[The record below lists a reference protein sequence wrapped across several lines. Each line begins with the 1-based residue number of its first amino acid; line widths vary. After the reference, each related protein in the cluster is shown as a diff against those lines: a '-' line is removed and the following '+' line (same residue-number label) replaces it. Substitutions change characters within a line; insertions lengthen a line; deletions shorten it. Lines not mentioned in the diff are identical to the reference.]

1 MSTKTIK
8 ARILDLR
15 ESTTE
20 RDAYLVVEFEDGG
33 QISALI
39 PPDAEDW
46 EEGIPI
52 LVEALAARGYA
63 FAGEPTGDAGWIE
76 LIHL

>member
-1 MSTKTIK
+1 MGKKIIK

-20 RDAYLVVEFEDGG
+20 REAYLVVEFEDGG

-46 EEGIPI
+46 EAGIPL

-63 FAGEPTGDAGWIE
+63 FAGEPTGDSGPVE